1 MKKSLKRD
9 VQSLLE
15 SRYIKAS
22 EEYRK
27 ACVLMQHVIMFT
39 SIKMLNM
46 DANR

>member
-9 VQSLLE
+9 VQSVG
-15 SRYIKAS
+15 IK
-22 EEYRK
+22 K
-27 ACVLMQHVIMFT
+27 NIGKHVCVNAA